1 MQQSIGLITRISLVV
16 SLVLLCFSFSC
27 QQQAQVGLTEEE
39 AEALFEPYLKIY
51 NEANLAIADDVIHP
65 EFVLHHCNFPE
76 DLVGIETFKGFVA
89 NNAAAFPDFKL
100 TFDKIITKDD
110 KIVTLWTA
118 EGTNTGP
125 LGELPPTG
133 KKVRISGLAISRVA
147 NGKFAEEWLYFNF
160 LDFYQQLGFT
170 LTPPQRKK

>member
-1 MQQSIGLITRISLVV
+1 MQQSIGLVTRISVV
-16 SLVLLCFSFSC
+16 VTLALLCFGFGC
-27 QQQAQVGLTEEE
+27 QQQAQVTLTEEE

-51 NEANLAIADDVIHP
+51 NEGNLAIADDVIHP

-76 DLVGIETFKGFVA
+76 DLVGIDAFKAFIA

-100 TFDKIITKDD
+100 TFDKIITKGD

-133 KKVRISGLAISRVA
+133 KKVRISGLAISRIA
-147 NGKFAEEWLYFNF
+147 DGKFAEEWLYFNF

-170 LTPPQRKK
+170 LIPPQGQK